1 MKKQLLAAAVASA
14 IVVPMTAAADVT
26 VYGKLHYSIDSIDY
40 GSDVGDND
48 YGSGNFL
55 IPGRTIQG
63 TGNDKDIGS
72 GYDGWAV
79 NSHSSRFGI
88 KGSEDLGNGLSAVFQ
103 MEFEIAA
110 DDLGDIK
117 NKRNTYVALA
127 GSWGVAGIG
136 QVDTPY
142 KSSTGSLELFGDNVG
157 DYNQL
162 GFHDVRAPDAVFYM
176 SPNWNGFSFV
186 GAVVL
191 PSASVDSDGVEAT
204 SIAFKYDNG
213 PFFASLAYENVSEE
227 WMIDRDDLDETTAFG
242 VGATALASDDYSK
255 WRLGLGYT
263 ANAFHVGF
271 IYEDREMEFLDTSAD
286 SSSWQLSASYSFGN
300 NKLKVAYG
308 ELEADDDLFTAAGW
322 GDMEAE
328 QWSVGI
334 DHKLSKRT
342 KLYAVYSD
350 YDFDDN
356 GNHDLDW
363 DAFSLGI
370 VHKF

>member
-1 MKKQLLAAAVASA
+1 MKKQLLAAAVATA
-14 IVVPMTAAADVT
+14 IAAPMAASADVT

-48 YGSGNFL
+48 YGQGNFL

-142 KSSTGSLELFGDNVG
+142 KSSTAKLELFGDNIG

-162 GFHDVRAPDAVFYM
+162 GFHDIRAPDAVFYM

-186 GAVVL
+186 AAAVM
-191 PSASVDSDGVEAT
+191 PSATVDADGVEAT
-204 SIAFKYDNG
+204 SIAATYSNG
-213 PFFASLAYENVSEE
+213 PFFASLAYEHVSED
-227 WMIDRDDLDETTAFG
+227 WMVDMDPFDDANFTNNLVT
-242 VGATALASDDYSK
+242 DDYDK
-255 WRLGLGYT
+255 VRLGLGYT
-263 ANAFHVGF
+263 ANGFHVGF
-271 IYEDREMEFLDTSAD
+271 IYEDRDMEVANMNAD
-286 SSSWQLSASYSFGN
+286 SDSWQLSGSYTAGN
-300 NKLKVAYG
+300 NTFKVAYG
-308 ELEADDDLFTAAGW
+308 EMNADDTAFTTIGW

-328 QWSVGI
+328 QWTVGI
-334 DHKLSKRT
+334 DHKLSSRT
-342 KLYAVYSD
+342 KVYATYSD
-350 YDFDDN
+350 YSYDDASAA
-356 GNHDLDW
+356 HDLSW

>member
-1 MKKQLLAAAVASA
+1 MKKQLLAAAVATA
-14 IVVPMTAAADVT
+14 IAVPMAASADVT

-40 GSDVGDND
+40 E
-48 YGSGNFL
+48 SGVSGAIL
-55 IPGRTIQG
+55 G
-63 TGNDKDIGS
+63 TGNDSLDP
-72 GYDGWAV
+72 GYDGVAV

-142 KSSTGSLELFGDNVG
+142 KSSTGKLELFGDNIG

-162 GFHDVRAPDAVFYM
+162 GFNDIRASDAVFYM

-186 GAVVL
+186 AAVVL
-191 PSASVDSDGVEAT
+191 PSEDLDADGIEAT
-204 SIAFKYDNG
+204 SIAATYSNG
-213 PFFASLAYENVSEE
+213 PWFASLAYEAITGEYV
-227 WMIDRDDLDETTAFG
+227 DALHTVGDDA
-242 VGATALASDDYSK
+242 DYDK

-263 ANAFHVGF
+263 ANGFHVGY
-271 IYEDREMEFLDTSAD
+271 IYENREIDGLAGLGYSSDDAD
-286 SSSWQLSASYSFGN
+286 SHQLSASYTAGN
-300 NKLKVAYG
+300 NTFKVAYG
-308 ELEADDDLFTAAGW
+308 TVDDW
-322 GDMEAE
+322 GMSGTKLPYSVDDGE
-328 QWSVGI
+328 QWTVGV
-334 DHKLSKRT
+334 DHKLSSRT
-342 KLYAVYSD
+342 KVYATYSD
-350 YDFDDN
+350 FSEDTAN
-356 GNHDLDW
+356 MDW